1 MAQPETPATAIAE
14 PETTLPDAAQAL
26 PETGDAGARSLS
38 PVIGGAAVDTA
49 PVLGETVKPAA
60 ADTAIDVPADIKP
73 AALAEAAKAGDPLAL
88 FEIGAVYTEG
98 RGIKADLAQ
107 AAKWY
112 QRAADAGVVPAEYRL
127 ASLYEKGT
135 GVGRDLKKARA
146 LYQQA
151 ADKGNAS
158 AMHNLAV
165 MLASGG
171 DAAPDFAGAGKWFAM
186 AADRGIR
193 DSQFNLAILYARGNG
208 VNQDLEESYKWFSVA
223 ARDGDADAGQKR
235 DEVAKALTPDQLK
248 SAKAKFEA
256 WKLIPLDATANSVD
270 VPDTWVGK
278 GTKTASVD
286 MKKALRNIQ
295 AILNNNGFD
304 AGKPDGEMG
313 NKTISAIKAFQKS
326 IGQEPTG
333 QITDALVKELLKRN
347 G

>member
-1 MAQPETPATAIAE
+1 
-14 PETTLPDAAQAL
+14 
-26 PETGDAGARSLS
+26 
-38 PVIGGAAVDTA
+38 
-49 PVLGETVKPAA
+49 
-60 ADTAIDVPADIKP
+60 
-73 AALAEAAKAGDPLAL
+73 
-88 FEIGAVYTEG
+88 
-98 RGIKADLAQ
+98 
-107 AAKWY
+107 
-112 QRAADAGVVPAEYRL
+112 
-127 ASLYEKGT
+127 
-135 GVGRDLKKARA
+135 
-146 LYQQA
+146 
-151 ADKGNAS
+151 
-158 AMHNLAV
+158 

-171 DAAPDFAGAGKWFAM
+171 GAAPDFAGAGKWFAM

-208 VNQDLEESYKWFSVA
+208 VSQDLEESYKWFSIA

-235 DEVAKALTPDQLK
+235 DEVGKALKPEQLK
-248 SAKAKFEA
+248 SAKAKFDA
-256 WKLIPLDATANSVD
+256 WKLTPLDAKANSVD

-278 GTKTASVD
+278 GTKTASID